1 MEYYS
6 LPERISGIVF
16 DIDRTLYTNE
26 EYVEHQEQVLYAR
39 FAKEKGIEVD
49 EARRQV
55 DAYREQFARDHG
67 GRKQSLGNSFAALGV
82 PMEQSV
88 LWREQEMQPER
99 YLSTDKKLHE
109 ALERLTCAEPR
120 VPLVALTNNPVL
132 IGRRA
137 LRALGVESLF
147 VDVVGL
153 DSAMQSK
160 PDLGGF
166 TAAFAS
172 LECPK
177 SEIVSIG
184 DRYEIDIAPA
194 LELGVGGVLVSGVSE
209 VYELPPILTPR
220 FVQPVASKRR
230 AGDADE

>member
-1 MEYYS
+1 MEHYS

-26 EYVEHQEQVLYAR
+26 EYVEHQVQVLYER
-39 FAKEKGIEVD
+39 FAKEKGVEVD
-49 EARRQV
+49 EVVAQV
-55 DAYREQFARDHG
+55 DAYREQFARENE

-88 LWREQEMQPER
+88 RWREQEMQPER
-99 YLSTDKKLHE
+99 YLSTDHE
-109 ALERLTCAEPR
+109 LRETLKRLTGNNGSS

-132 IGRRA
+132 IGTRA
-137 LRALGVESLF
+137 LRALGVESF
-147 VDVVGL
+147 FIDVVGL

-166 TAAFAS
+166 KAAFAR
-172 LECPK
+172 LDCPN
-177 SEIVSIG
+177 SEILSVG

-194 LELGVGGVLVSGVSE
+194 LELGAGGILVSGVRE
-209 VYELPPILTPR
+209 VYELPPLLTPR
-220 FVQPVASKRR
+220 FAAALGRGER
-230 AGDADE
+230 E